1 MDLSVKIGKA
11 KFSNPVTVAS
21 GTFEYIKDYCSI
33 SDLKK
38 LGALTPKTVTL
49 YAQQGNPSP
58 RIVEIPSGMI
68 NAIGIENE
76 GIDAFIS
83 GRLVEFKKLG
93 VPLIISVSGKT
104 ETEFKM
110 LAEKLNK
117 PKGLSAIE
125 LNLSCPNLKKKSL
138 VAQDPKATY
147 SIVKAVKRISK
158 LPVIAKLTPNVGDI
172 TVIAKA
178 AQEAGADGISM
189 INTFSGL
196 VIDTKTR
203 KSAIG
208 NFTGGVSGPAIRP
221 MAVNMVYNVAQKVS
235 IPIIGMG
242 GIMTADDALQF
253 IIAGATMVAVGTAN
267 FIEPKAPLEV
277 LRGIKEYM
285 KKNKLNNL
293 KQLRGSL
300 VR

>member
-1 MDLSVKIGKA
+1 MDLSVTIGKA

-21 GTFEYIKDYCSI
+21 GTFDYIKDYCKVSE
-33 SDLKK
+33 LKK
-38 LGALTPKTVTL
+38 LGAITPKTVTL
-49 YAQQGNPSP
+49 NPQQGNPSP
-58 RIVEIPSGMI
+58 RIVETPSGMI
-68 NAIGIENE
+68 NAIGIEND
-76 GIDAFIS
+76 GIDAFIE
-83 GRLVEFKKLG
+83 GRLVVLKTLG

-104 ETEFKM
+104 EEEFQIM
-110 LAEKLNK
+110 AEKLNK
-117 PKGLSAIE
+117 PTGLSAIE

-138 VAQDPKATY
+138 VSQDPEATY
-147 SIVKAVKRISK
+147 NTVKAVKKISN

-178 AQEAGADGISM
+178 AEDAGADGLSM
-189 INTFSGL
+189 INTFTGL
-196 VIDTKTR
+196 VINTTTR
-203 KSAIG
+203 RSAIG
-208 NFTGGVSGPAIRP
+208 NFVGGLSGPAIRP
-221 MAVNMVYNVAQKVS
+221 IAVNMVYNVAQIVK

-267 FIEPKAPLEV
+267 FIDPKAPLEV
-277 LRGIKEYM
+277 LSGIKEYM
-285 KKNKLNNL
+285 KKNKLKDL